1 MTSIGLS
8 AVNVSFPIYSASGRS
23 LKTQLLRQV
32 GGKLA
37 IDKGD
42 RVVVEALRDIT
53 LEIGARERVGLI
65 GPNGAGKS
73 TLLKILGG
81 ILEPSDGRVAIRGR
95 VTALLDMS
103 MGLDPEATG
112 YENIIMRSVFLGAKM
127 KEAYRK
133 IPEIEA
139 FSGLGQYL
147 GFPMRTY
154 SSGMVARLSFA
165 ISTAIEAEILI
176 LDEHIG
182 AADAEFTAKAHARLG
197 ELVNRAGILVFA
209 SHDLGALREV
219 CTRGIV
225 LAHGRIVEDAPIAH
239 AIEVYEQL
247 SGSTAGASR

>member
-37 IDKGD
+37 VNKGD

-81 ILEPSDGRVAIRGR
+81 ILEPSDGRVVIRGR

-112 YENIIMRSVFLGAKM
+112 YENIIMRSVFLGATM

-133 IPEIEA
+133 IPEIEE

-197 ELVNRAGILVFA
+197 ELVNRARILVFA
-209 SHDLGALREV
+209 SHALGALREV

-225 LAHGRIVEDAPIAH
+225 LANGRIVGDAPIAH

-247 SGSTAGASR
+247 SRSTAGVE